1 MSTDDT
7 GDPVS
12 QEKRQHPHIPP
23 DGHHRDVTGGALRA
37 GVFGAMDGM
46 VSNFALVAGVIGGGA
61 NRTTVVLTGLAGLAA
76 GAFSMAV
83 GEYTS
88 VRSQEEATLSEIE
101 KEKLEIERNPIG
113 ETAELAL
120 IYQGY
125 GVSPDLAEQVA
136 HQITTDPEHSWRVH
150 AREELGIDPDDLP
163 SPYVAAGSS
172 FVCFALGALVPILTF
187 LLGIESLLAA
197 SAVSAVGLFATGAV
211 VSRLATRSGLVGGLR
226 QLVLGSAAAALTY
239 GVGNLIGAG
248 LG

>member
-1 MSTDDT
+1 MTH
-7 GDPVS
+7 
-12 QEKRQHPHIPP
+12 EKQHPHIPP
-23 DGHHRDVTGGALRA
+23 DDHHRDVTGGALRA

-61 NRTTVVLTGLAGLAA
+61 GRTTVILTGLAGLAA

-88 VRSQEEATLSEIE
+88 VRSQEEATLAEIE
-101 KEKLEIERNPIG
+101 KEKLEIQRNPVG

-125 GVSPDLAEQVA
+125 GVSPELAEQVA
-136 HQITTDPEHSWRVH
+136 HQITMDPEQSWRVH
-150 AREELGIDPDDLP
+150 AREELGVDPDDLP

-172 FVCFALGALVPILTF
+172 FACFALGALVPILTF
-187 LLGIESLLAA
+187 LLGFDSLLAA
-197 SAVSAVGLFATGAV
+197 SVVSAVGLFATGAV
-211 VSRLATRSGLVGGLR
+211 VSRLASRSGVAGGVR
-226 QLVLGSAAAALTY
+226 QLFLGAAAAALTY
-239 GVGNLIGAG
+239 GVGSLIGTG

>member
-1 MSTDDT
+1 M
-7 GDPVS
+7 
-12 QEKRQHPHIPP
+12 HIPP
-23 DGHHRDVTGGALRA
+23 DDHHRDVTGGALRA

-61 NRTTVVLTGLAGLAA
+61 GRTTVILTGLAGLAA

-88 VRSQEEATLSEIE
+88 VRSQEEATLAEIE
-101 KEKLEIERNPIG
+101 KEKIEIQRNPVG

-125 GVSPDLAEQVA
+125 GVSPELAEQVA
-136 HQITTDPEHSWRVH
+136 HQITMDPEQSWRVH
-150 AREELGIDPDDLP
+150 AREELGVDPDDLP

-187 LLGIESLLAA
+187 LLGFDSLLAA
-197 SAVSAVGLFATGAV
+197 SVVSAVGLFATGAV
-211 VSRLATRSGLVGGLR
+211 VSRLAGRSRLTGGLR
-226 QLVLGSAAAALTY
+226 QLVLGAAAAALTY
-239 GVGNLIGAG
+239 GVGSLIGTG